1 MDNKNDI
8 YKLVIIIINR
18 GQSHKIIK
26 RLMKEKIMGWTI
38 FYGEGSVDKN
48 LCENIFG
55 IKFAP
60 EKEIILVIEKATKI
74 KSLLT
79 RVTKVGKLTE
89 PGTGIALVI
98 NLKEWYGLRSLLNIE
113 ERCD

>member
-1 MDNKNDI
+1 MDHKDDI
-8 YKLVIIIINR
+8 YKLAMIIINR
-18 GQSHKIIK
+18 GQSHKIVK

-38 FYGEGSVDKN
+38 VYGEGSVDKE
-48 LCENIFG
+48 LCESIFG
-55 IKFAP
+55 IEFAP
-60 EKEIILVIEKATKI
+60 EKEVILVIEKAIKI
-74 KSLLT
+74 QSLLT
-79 RVTKVGKLTE
+79 KVTKVGKLTE